1 MDDQRDYM
9 VAMIAQN
16 QQLLDVLKSA
26 DAAAAAAD
34 AAAPKKKTTKRR
46 AQKQQGPST
55 RLLLLAVL
63 ACGVTFGM
71 LWCCLA
77 IQF

>member
-26 DAAAAAAD
+26 DADA
-34 AAAPKKKTTKRR
+34 AAAPKKTKKRR
-46 AQKQQGPST
+46 AQRGPST

-63 ACGVTFGM
+63 ACALTFAM

-77 IQF
+77 VRF

>member
-1 MDDQRDYM
+1 VDDQRDFM

-16 QQLLDVLKSA
+16 QQLLDVLKAA
-26 DAAAAAAD
+26 DAAAAAAP
-34 AAAPKKKTTKRR
+34 PKKTKKRR
-46 AQKQQGPST
+46 PQQGPST

-63 ACGVTFGM
+63 ASALTFGM